1 MHSTNNYLQSFYT
14 METFRART
22 LSGSGENAYEIESG
36 MELHERTHEH
46 TNRLMNG
53 EILGNGPSQSAEDS
67 DEHSVHKKT
76 TKEHSYLYTYLSTLL
91 FIVVLILENIFHFRL
106 FMDSHAS
113 ISFYWLESCV
123 IALFFRFWGRKRIR
137 RSVILNFSFQGIES
151 MCSKCYT

>member
-1 MHSTNNYLQSFYT
+1 

>member
-1 MHSTNNYLQSFYT
+1 

-22 LSGSGENAYEIESG
+22 FSGSGEDVFEIESG

-46 TNRLMNG
+46 TNRLLYTNG
-53 EILGNGPSQSAEDS
+53 DIFSGRFSQSAEDS

-76 TKEHSYLYTYLSTLL
+76 SKEFSYLYTYLSTVL
-91 FIVVLILENIFHFRL
+91 FIAVLILENIFHFRL
-106 FMDSHAS
+106 FTDSHAS

-137 RSVILNFSFQGIES
+137 RLVR
-151 MCSKCYT
+151 